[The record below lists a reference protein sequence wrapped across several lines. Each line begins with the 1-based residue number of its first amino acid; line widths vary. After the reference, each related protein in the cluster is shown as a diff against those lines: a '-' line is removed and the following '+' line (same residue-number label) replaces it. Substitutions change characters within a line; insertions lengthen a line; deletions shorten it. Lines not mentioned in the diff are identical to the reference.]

1 MASLVERSES
11 GQTLRG
17 NRHDSLLVSD
27 GTWRIARQRSWL
39 ALALAALSAC
49 GGGSSN
55 DGITPPPPP
64 PPPTCN
70 TAVPANGSI
79 TGLPNNYYVSATGK
93 CGANLVAALHQ
104 VVKNHRVLGYTFARD
119 SLYAFV
125 DRGNMAEI
133 VDVYAGKVA
142 TGVVSR
148 ATAAQFGF
156 NTEHAWPRS
165 RGAEND
171 PALSDLNHLFTSDET
186 ANTNRNNH
194 PFGVV
199 TGQVSWS
206 TTPVNGEQSKLGFD
220 ATGAI
225 VFEPRAS
232 RRGDLARALFY
243 FYVRYKP
250 QPPSGFSLQN
260 FTKERELLLAWH
272 AADPPDDY
280 ERARNNAVYR
290 AQGNRNPFIDWPVFA
305 TAIGVANFN

>member
-1 MASLVERSES
+1 MCATQEYPVLHRTARAWPLVAVW
-11 GQTLRG
+11 
-17 NRHDSLLVSD
+17 LL
-27 GTWRIARQRSWL
+27 A
-39 ALALAALSAC
+39 AC

-64 PPPTCN
+64 PPTCT
-70 TAVPANGSI
+70 TAVPANGAI
-79 TGLPNNYYVSATGK
+79 AGLPDNYYANAKSK
-93 CGANLVAALHQ
+93 CGTALVTALHQ
-104 VVKNHRVLGYTFARD
+104 IVRNQRVLGYTFARD

-125 DRGNMAEI
+125 DRGNMATI
-133 VDVYAGKVA
+133 VDVYAGRVA

-194 PFGVV
+194 PYGLV
-199 TGQVSWS
+199 TAQVSWS

-220 ATGAI
+220 AVGAI

-232 RRGDLARALFY
+232 RRGDLARALLY

-260 FTKERELLLAWH
+260 FSKERELLLAWH
-272 AADPPDDY
+272 AADPPDEY

-290 AQGNRNPFIDWPVFA
+290 AQGNRNPFIDWPQFA
-305 TAIGVANFN
+305 AAIGVANFN

>member
-1 MASLVERSES
+1 MQLIRARKLRRVQSRAFIPFSFVVVASCSS
-11 GQTLRG
+11 GG
-17 NRHDSLLVSD
+17 
-27 GTWRIARQRSWL
+27 
-39 ALALAALSAC
+39 
-49 GGGSSN
+49 SN

-64 PPPTCN
+64 PPPPTCT
-70 TAVPANGSI
+70 TAVPANGTIS
-79 TGLPNNYYVSATGK
+79 GLPDNYYQGAKSK
-93 CGANLVAALHQ
+93 CGADLVAALHQ
-104 VVKNHRVLGYTFARD
+104 IVRTQRVLGYTFARD

-125 DRGNMAEI
+125 DRGNIAVI

-171 PALSDLNHLFTSDET
+171 PALSDLNHIFTSDEQ
-186 ANTNRNNH
+186 ANSNRLNY
-194 PFGVV
+194 PYGIV
-199 TGQVSWS
+199 TGTPSWS
-206 TTPVNGEQSKLGFD
+206 STPVNGESSKLGFD
-220 ATGAI
+220 AGGAI

-232 RRGDLARALFY
+232 RKGDLARALLY

-280 ERARNNAVYR
+280 ERARNANVYR
-290 AQGNRNPFIDWPVFA
+290 AQGNRNPFIDWPAFA
-305 TAIGVANFN
+305 TAIGLANLN